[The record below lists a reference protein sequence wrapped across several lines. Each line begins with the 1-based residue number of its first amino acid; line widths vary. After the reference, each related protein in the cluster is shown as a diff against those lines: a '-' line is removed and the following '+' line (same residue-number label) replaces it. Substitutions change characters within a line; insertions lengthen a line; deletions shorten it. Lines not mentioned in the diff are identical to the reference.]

1 MKTAKIFEG
10 KFGKQ
15 VKLQVELDFY
25 LPEDTLDTITT
36 EEVIEIV
43 SDEER
48 VELGEMVL
56 NNLHN
61 AVVVTEK

>member
-1 MKTAKIFEG
+1 MKKAKIFEG

-25 LPEDTLDTITT
+25 LPEDTLDTMTT
-36 EEVIEIV
+36 DEVIKMIW
-43 SDEER
+43 DEER